1 MHGGCIRC
9 FSRRFARSE
18 SIRKLV
24 FEVKPYLPIAASRVM
39 LMFGDCLES
48 CCLRCMESS
57 PIGDGELVPQE
68 GWILRADRDSC
79 HTIRQLI
86 NHFDRNLWI
95 ELEPRLKDSF
105 LLLLRPN
112 VHYKELAPVLK
123 RCPTHRIQRGFRYN
137 ADLARRA
144 ANLCRRC
151 QPPDH
156 VSCIF
161 KPGGRHIFCAFMCRP
176 PGLNTLS

>member
-1 MHGGCIRC
+1 MAVGSRRRDPRMPLPLDRMGLAYSLRFHHRVLKRFLSANIQRSSRCKPLHGGCIRC

-68 GWILRADRDSC
+68 DWILRTYRDLC
-79 HTIRQLI
+79 HTIGQLI
-86 NHFDRNLWI
+86 NHFDRNLAI
-95 ELEPRLKDSF
+95 ELEPRLKDPF
-105 LLLLRPN
+105 LPLLRPN
-112 VHYKELAPVLK
+112 VL
-123 RCPTHRIQRGFRYN
+123 
-137 ADLARRA
+137 
-144 ANLCRRC
+144 
-151 QPPDH
+151 
-156 VSCIF
+156 
-161 KPGGRHIFCAFMCRP
+161 
-176 PGLNTLS
+176 